1 MQLHTTLTI
10 NIEGSAPPPTAKL
23 VVTPNPL
30 SMKPNFTETVQV
42 ALNDGP
48 LPTGSS
54 IEGTWVGNSYGCT
67 SYDLGSG
74 RYSISTPASISPGTQ
89 LQLVL
94 TVTLP

>member
-23 VVTPNPL
+23 IVTPNPL
-30 SMKPNFTETVQV
+30 SIKPNHTETVQV
-42 ALNDGP
+42 ALDDGP
-48 LPTGSS
+48 LPSGSS
-54 IEGTWVGNSYGCT
+54 IDGTWVGNSYGCAT
-67 SYDLGSG
+67 YSPGLGLF
-74 RYSISTPASISPGTQ
+74 SITTPANITAGMQ